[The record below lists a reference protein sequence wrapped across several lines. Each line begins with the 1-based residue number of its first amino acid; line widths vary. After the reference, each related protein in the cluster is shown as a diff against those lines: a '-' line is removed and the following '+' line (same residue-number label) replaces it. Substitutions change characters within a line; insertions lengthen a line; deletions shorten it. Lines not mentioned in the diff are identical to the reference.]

1 MKKKYH
7 TVRNSSK
14 IELKKSEK
22 EARSITLMYIYV
34 TAQIPGL
41 VQTLQLK
48 SGGVKLVK
56 YQNALN
62 FVLFTDVLRHL

>member
-1 MKKKYH
+1 
-7 TVRNSSK
+7 
-14 IELKKSEK
+14 
-22 EARSITLMYIYV
+22 MYIYV
-34 TAQIPGL
+34 AAQIPGL

-56 YQNALN
+56 YQNAIN

>member
-1 MKKKYH
+1 MKKKIPYCSEQFQ
-7 TVRNSSK
+7 TRT
-14 IELKKSEK
+14 EKSEK

-34 TAQIPGL
+34 ATQIPGL

-62 FVLFTDVLRHL
+62 SVLFTDVLRHL